1 MYALFIFID
10 ELERGELWFIVP
22 ASHVQLG
29 SCLGLPEMWNREG
42 DWGGVGKET
51 NQSSCFD
58 TNEGREIKAELLEV
72 T

>member
-1 MYALFIFID
+1 MCMHYLYSLLSW
-10 ELERGELWFIVP
+10 EGESSSSLCQPCTV
-22 ASHVQLG
+22 G
-29 SCLGLPEMWNREG
+29 SCLGLPETQNRVR

-58 TNEGREIKAELLEV
+58 THEGREIKAELLEV